1 MPYAAGSIRGRL
13 QLIANVTSTRNRLL
27 AQLPRGVQDRLAAH
41 VRRVSLRVGELLFSA
56 RAPARTAYFPESG
69 LVSLVT
75 TVRSGEAMDVGL
87 IGRDGVAGAQW
98 AGTGDI
104 DDVPFDGIVRVRGEA
119 ACVEMAPLRAQLSSD
134 PLLARL
140 LSRHAHLTSAACVTS
155 AGCIAFHPAH
165 RRCARWLLEA
175 GDLLASDELPLTHDQ
190 LAHMMGVRRESVTVA
205 LGSLDARGLIEHGR
219 AHIVLRD
226 RIGLES
232 AACECYDVMRRE
244 RRRLLGD

>member
-1 MPYAAGSIRGRL
+1 V
-13 QLIANVTSTRNRLL
+13 IANVTSTRNRLL

-41 VRRVSLRVGELLFSA
+41 IRQVSLRVGELLFSA
-56 RAPARTAYFPESG
+56 RTPARAAYFPESG

-87 IGRDGVAGAQW
+87 VGRDGVAGAQIVS
-98 AGTGDI
+98 GDI
-104 DDVPFDGIVRVRGEA
+104 DDMPFDGIVRVRGEA
-119 ACVEMAPLRAQLSSD
+119 ARVEMAPLRAQLTSD

-140 LSRHAHLTSAACVTS
+140 LSRHAHLTSAGCVTS

-175 GDLLASDELPLTHDQ
+175 SDLLASDELPLTHDQ

-205 LGSLDARGLIEHGR
+205 LGSLDSRGLIEHGR
-219 AHIVLRD
+219 AHIVVRD
-226 RIGLES
+226 RTGLET